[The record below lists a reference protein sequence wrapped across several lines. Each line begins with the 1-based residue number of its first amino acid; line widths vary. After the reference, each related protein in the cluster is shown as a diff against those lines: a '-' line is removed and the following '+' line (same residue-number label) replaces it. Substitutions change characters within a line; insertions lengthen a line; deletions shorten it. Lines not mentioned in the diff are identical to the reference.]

1 MRDVYIQLPDDVKI
15 ISQRMMPNYQ
25 IETVYWSNSCNF
37 TGTEQ
42 DFVADG
48 YGYKYIQIN
57 KFERRLV
64 A

>member
-25 IETVYWSNSCNF
+25 IETIYHSDRCNF

-42 DFVADG
+42 EFIKAG
-48 YGYKYIQIN
+48 HGYKYIQIN